1 VKEPTWVLDEV
12 VRAIHA
18 MLIAEHGG
26 GNGIRDSA
34 LLDSALARSKQK
46 LVYETKSSI
55 FELAAAYSFGIA
67 KNHPFIDGNKRTAFT
82 IGALFLEL
90 NGFILDAPEAN
101 AAITF
106 ERLASGK
113 IKEGELAHWFEE
125 NSTNTA

>member
-1 VKEPTWVLDEV
+1 VKDPVWVLDEV

-46 LVYETKSSI
+46 LAYATTSSI
-55 FELAAAYSFGIA
+55 FELAAAYSVGIA
-67 KNHPFIDGNKRTAFT
+67 KNHPFIDGNKPTAFT

-90 NGFILDAPEAN
+90 NGFILDVPETD

-106 ERLASGK
+106 EHLASGK
-113 IKEGELAHWFEE
+113 INEKELARWFQE
-125 NSTNTA
+125 NCTTAA